1 MIIEITIVFLKD
13 FPIKI
18 DEATGIINK
27 VEIKRTPTSS
37 IKIEIVRA
45 KTIVIASCNLFT
57 LIPDIRA

>member
-1 MIIEITIVFLKD
+1 MIIEITIVLLKD

-45 KTIVIASCNLFT
+45 KTIVIASCNL
-57 LIPDIRA
+57 LR